1 MKYFFTFV
9 FPSEAAI
16 NDVCTNGEGV
26 NKKQIK
32 PDTGEEGEQAILD
45 VLFLCSSSFEVS
57 ERWQANVDRHPQI
70 GGVYS
75 FFFFFLTHVSRIN

>member
-57 ERWQANVDRHPQI
+57 ERWQTNVDIHRSEGCI
-70 GGVYS
+70 AS
-75 FFFFFLTHVSRIN
+75 SSSS